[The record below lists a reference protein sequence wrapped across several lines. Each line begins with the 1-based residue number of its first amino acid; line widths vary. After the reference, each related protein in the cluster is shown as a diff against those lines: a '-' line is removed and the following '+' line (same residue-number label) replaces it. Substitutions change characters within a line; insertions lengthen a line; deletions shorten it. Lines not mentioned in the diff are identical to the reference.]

1 MNKKENQLYE
11 QKNQLYEQ
19 VKKVGQYRILV
30 LLY

>member
-19 VKKVGQYRILV
+19 VKKVGQYRILFY
-30 LLY
+30 L

>member
-19 VKKVGQYRILV
+19 VKKLGQYRILFY
-30 LLY
+30 L